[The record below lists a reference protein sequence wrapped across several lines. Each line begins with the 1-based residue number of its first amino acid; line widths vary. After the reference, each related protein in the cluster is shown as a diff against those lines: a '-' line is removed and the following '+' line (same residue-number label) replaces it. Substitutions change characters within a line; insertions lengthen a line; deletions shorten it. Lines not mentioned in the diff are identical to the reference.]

1 MHRVSTALPMFLL
14 SSALA
19 TTPAGSVVHNQASF
33 LTGNSQTL
41 SNNVNLS
48 VQAVCGLALSPALQQ
63 QTGKPRQT
71 STFTYTLSNTGN
83 SSFTFKTW
91 ADPLAGTQQIV
102 TPTSLTLAPAATAP
116 ITLQL
121 TPSTWGQFT
130 ATIHAACQDDTA
142 QSTAKALLDAH
153 KPPEPLT
160 VTKSVNAERA
170 APGDIIVYTLVVTN
184 PNDTDVPDVTLTDT
198 LQSGLTIV
206 DAGDLKVHGQ
216 TLSTHIDRFPALT
229 TVQYPIRVKLSELDD
244 QEILNTAQIA
254 SSVQPPTPSNS
265 VNTVVYAPKLAI
277 QKSTP
282 ARTVPIGDVLPFTIT
297 VTNSSLNASV
307 NRVSIHDSLPSGL
320 ELLPESLQ
328 LDGLPVPDSDPD
340 PQIIQVTGGDLS
352 AGKSAVLT
360 YRTRVTP
367 LATSNPTLRNVAFA
381 TAISSR
387 NATDTVLRTAEVD
400 SLVILNT
407 PQDATLIGRVYLD
420 RNADG
425 SYTAGQDDPVSGA
438 RLLVSGIGTVL
449 TDSEGRYGITHLRQG
464 TYAVSLDRQSLT
476 GFAQRLPGGYGLE
489 GIRKVTVSN
498 LTTADFALAAPSAQ
512 TSTTQQLHLQLGP
525 LSVTKTL
532 SASGAVTTTFT
543 SSEALTLTWQDP
555 LPADAQL
562 RDGQNAATLTLLPG
576 IPQTLSYRF
585 TSPPGTP
592 PILTD
597 PVIRSGG
604 QP

>member
-1 MHRVSTALPMFLL
+1 MHRVTALPMFLL

-19 TTPAGSVVHNQASF
+19 AAPAGSVVHNQASF
-33 LTGNSQTL
+33 FTGNSQTL
-41 SNNVNLS
+41 SNSVSLN
-48 VQAVCGLALSPALQQ
+48 VQAVCGLELTPALQQ
-63 QTGKPRQT
+63 QTGKPGQT
-71 STFTYTLSNTGN
+71 STFTYRLSNTGN
-83 SSFTFKTW
+83 SSFSFRIW
-91 ADPLAGTQQIV
+91 ADPLAGTQQTI
-102 TPTSLTLAPAATAP
+102 TPPSLTLAPAASATV
-116 ITLQL
+116 TLQL

-130 ATIHAACQDDTA
+130 TTLHAACQDDTA
-142 QSTAKALLDAH
+142 QSSARAVLDTP
-153 KPPEPLT
+153 KPQEPLT
-160 VTKSVNAERA
+160 IAKSVNTERA
-170 APGDIIVYTLVVTN
+170 DPGDIIVYTLLVTN
-184 PNDTDVPDVTLTDT
+184 PNDTDVSDVTLTDT
-198 LQSGLTIV
+198 LQSGLSIV
-206 DAGDLKVHGQ
+206 DAGNLKVHGQ

-229 TVQYPIRVKLSELDD
+229 TVQFPIRVKLSELDD
-244 QEILNTAQIA
+244 QEVLNTAQLA

-265 VNTVVYAPKLAI
+265 VKTVVYAPKLAI

-282 ARTVPIGDVLPFTIT
+282 ARTVHIGDVLPFTIT
-297 VTNSSLNASV
+297 VTNSSLNATV
-307 NRVSIHDSLPSGL
+307 NQVSIHDTLPSGL

-328 LDGLPVPDSDPD
+328 LDGLPVSDSNPD
-340 PQIIQVTGGDLS
+340 PQVIQVTGKSLN

-387 NATDTVLRTAEVD
+387 NITDTVIRTAEVD
-400 SLVILNT
+400 SLVVLNT

-420 RNADG
+420 RNGDG
-425 SYTAGQDDPVSGA
+425 LYTASQDDPVASA

-498 LTTADFALAAPSAQ
+498 LTIADFALIAPSAQ
-512 TSTTQQLHLQLGP
+512 TSTTQRTHLQLGS
-525 LSVTKTL
+525 LQITKTL
-532 SASGAVTTTFT
+532 SANGEVTTTFK
-543 SSEALTLTWQDP
+543 SSEPLTVTWNDP
-555 LPADAQL
+555 LPIRAQL
-562 RDGQNAATLTLLPG
+562 ASGQNTATLTLLPN
-576 IPQTLSYRF
+576 IPQTLTYHI
-585 TSPPGTP
+585 TSLGSPLS
-592 PILTD
+592 LTD